1 VNEYDAIEMANER
14 EPWNERIPSPP
25 TVPMDD
31 EEFLREMMAPGDQT
45 TTPPTIHKVQ
55 CRGCGTQC
63 NVWTAERLASGYV
76 CLECRFGHLDDA
88 TKQWVK
94 YDEATGLLVSQPVET
109 IVCDECGR
117 DQPKRFATEMK
128 PGRYLCGR
136 CTESHLDDGDNF
148 CVECREYVHHT
159 RTLIVGDTGTGANTF
174 TTETMCI
181 RCLEK
186 MDNRV
191 VVCPHC
197 GEWKEVNGKM
207 FARLETADEFRC
219 FECRYC
225 CRTNWKREGF

>member
-1 VNEYDAIEMANER
+1 L
-14 EPWNERIPSPP
+14 
-25 TVPMDD
+25 DD
-31 EEFLREMMAPGDQT
+31 EDFLREVP
-45 TTPPTIHKVQ
+45 PPTIHECQ
-55 CRGCGTQC
+55 CRGCGTQSK
-63 NVWTAERLASGYV
+63 VWTAEPTHYV
-76 CLECRFGHLDDA
+76 CLSCLHGHF
-88 TKQWVK
+88 
-94 YDEATGLLVSQPVET
+94 DEATGLWVRYDEATNLWVSEPVIT
-109 IVCDECGR
+109 CDECGLL
-117 DQPKRFATEMK
+117 QPYRHATEMK

-197 GEWKEVNGKM
+197 GEWKEVNGRM

-219 FECRYC
+219 SECRYC